1 MDTLYKLRIEKAIGR
16 GTPCKYKGP
25 YWKCNFPM
33 TPHVR
38 WSIGQSVI
46 ISWRREVTSL
56 LILEHSSMHLCTS
69 KNDVLK
75 MASSTMD
82 SVIFLYLG
90 INLLGWGN
98 YSEVSIYYSY
108 NRPLLSPLFKI
119 PCTPLYVSPT
129 SWRIVA
135 IVPIFVHLLLYP
147 SIASSLSIFTFYIF

>member
-1 MDTLYKLRIEKAIGR
+1 MLRIEKAIGR
-16 GTPCKYKGP
+16 GTPCKFKGP

-98 YSEVSIYYSY
+98 YSEVSIHYSY
-108 NRPLLSPLFKI
+108 NRLLLSPLFKI
-119 PCTPLYVSPT
+119 LCTPLRQSNLLTYCCYICPT
-129 SWRIVA
+129 
-135 IVPIFVHLLLYP
+135 FVISIDCIIIIHIHFLY
-147 SIASSLSIFTFYIF
+147 F